1 MLAAIYARYSD
12 SKQTE
17 QSIEGQ
23 LAVCHQYA
31 QEQGYN
37 VVTEY
42 IDRAQTGRNDDRY
55 QFQKMMKD
63 SGKGLFN
70 VIIVYAQNRLGRNT
84 RQMLNNIK
92 YLRDNGVN
100 ILSATEMFDNT
111 PAGKM
116 YQTMMMAYDQFY
128 SEELTQKVIRGMTL
142 NAQKC
147 VSNGGPPPL
156 GYKVVDKKYVRDE
169 KTAPIVEE
177 IYQKYAD
184 GWSIKDICDNLN
196 ERKIKT
202 SKGARFNK
210 NSLHTLLKNRKYL
223 GVYIYKDIEIPDGMP
238 RIIQDELF
246 EKVQERMQINT
257 QMPARSKAKEEYLLT
272 SKLYCGYCKTMMIGH
287 SANKQKRNSQ
297 EKVTYRYYICK
308 KSGSGKPCKKK
319 RISKDYLEDV
329 VVAECKSLLTPSN
342 ITRIAREIVKI
353 SVSMDDTSELKRLE
367 NLLNKAQKEKD
378 NQMTSL
384 RQCAVDC
391 VREMIIEDLSKIASE
406 IKELG
411 RQLEIEKSRHY
422 IMTEEQ
428 VVAKLTAL
436 ADGDIRNSHYR
447 KTLIKLFV
455 NRIDLYDDRYTIIF
469 NTGDDEVTITD
480 RTLEKIERSS
490 NGEKSFCL
498 SNVVGHQDPQ
508 CVCIGDF

>member
-1 MLAAIYARYSD
+1 MLAVIYARYSD

-23 LAVCHQYA
+23 LAVCHKYA
-31 QEQGYN
+31 QEQGHC
-37 VVTEY
+37 VVKEY

-63 SGKGLFN
+63 SGKRLFD

-92 YLRDNGVN
+92 YLRDNGVT
-100 ILSATEMFDNT
+100 ILSATEVFENT

-128 SEELTQKVIRGMTL
+128 SEELTQKVIRGMTI

-147 VSNGGPPPL
+147 VSNGGPLPL

-184 GWSIKDICDNLN
+184 GWSIKDICENLN

-202 SKGARFNK
+202 SKGAEFNK

-223 GVYIYKDIEIPDGMP
+223 GIYIYKDIEIPNGMP
-238 RIIQDELF
+238 RIIQDELYK
-246 EKVQERMQINT
+246 KVQERMRLNT

-308 KSGSGKPCKKK
+308 NSGSGKQCKK
-319 RISKDYLEDV
+319 RRVNKDYLEDT
-329 VVAECKSLLTPSN
+329 VVAECKTLLTPSN
-342 ITRIAREIVKI
+342 IARIAKEVVKI
-353 SVSMDDTSELKRLE
+353 AVGMDDTFELKRLE
-367 NLLNKAQKEKD
+367 RLLKKANEEKD
-378 NQMTSL
+378 NQMTNL
-384 RQCAVDC
+384 RKCALDC
-391 VREMIIEDLSKIASE
+391 VREMIIEDLSKIAAE
-406 IKELG
+406 IKELE
-411 RQLEIEKSRHY
+411 RQLEIERSRHY
-422 IMTEEQ
+422 IMSEEQ
-428 VVAKLTAL
+428 VVARLTAL
-436 ADGDIRNSHYR
+436 ADGDISNPQYR

-455 NRIDLYDDRYTIIF
+455 NRIELYDDRYTIIF

-480 RTLEKIERSS
+480 RLLEKIEHPS
-490 NGEKSFCL
+490 ETVKSFCL
-498 SNVVGHQDPQ
+498 SNVVGHQKRE
-508 CVCIGDF
+508 